1 MSFFAMSAQHIWLNL
16 QFSPVVFFSS
26 RHIFI
31 LVSNAE
37 KLGLDSPPARKY
49 KIWKTIVLNSLSL
62 LLSLSLPASYFF
74 FFFASLF
81 PPHFPLPSYS
91 LSFLFPSCSFPSLAA
106 SHFIVPTFLAQ
117 FLLTFLPPSPPSF
130 LLLLFFPIFLLSYLS
145 SSHPPSPLSF
155 LYSILSSFLLN
166 VLQSLPPFPFL
177 SFFSWHRWLVT
188 NCFLFFADQGYRY
201 VRVTWAWWVNR
212 VSKIASTR

>member
-1 MSFFAMSAQHIWLNL
+1 MGFFAISAQHIWLNL
-16 QFSPVVFFSS
+16 QFSPVVFFILTI
-26 RHIFI
+26 IFI

-37 KLGLDSPPARKY
+37 K
-49 KIWKTIVLNSLSL
+49 IWKNIVLNSLSFL
-62 LLSLSLPASYFF
+62 LFLSLPASYFS

-81 PPHFPLPSYS
+81 PFHFPLPSYS
-91 LSFLFPSCSFPSLAA
+91 LSFLFPSCSLPSLAA
-106 SHFIVPTFLAQ
+106 SHFIVPTLLAQ

-130 LLLLFFPIFLLSYLS
+130 LLLLFFPIFLFSYLS

-155 LYSILSSFLLN
+155 LYSIVSSFLLN
-166 VLQSLPPFPFL
+166 VLPFLPPFLFL

-188 NCFLFFADQGYRY
+188 NCFFLADQGYRY
-201 VRVTWAWWVNR
+201 VHVMWAWWVNR